1 MAKFVTF
8 KPVESEKLNKSEPVL
23 KYKLLSSKAYPPT
36 RETAGSIGYDLRSP
50 RFARIPP
57 RGGTYY
63 LPLGIAFQIPEGHC
77 GRLAPKSGL
86 AIYRSIGVLAGVID
100 QDYTGEI
107 FVLLINHDDKL
118 SYQIRPEDKVVQL
131 ILEKAT
137 IARLQEVDTLDD
149 TERSPGGARSLKEQS
164 TAYNKKVLESL
175 NVYLEEDREK
185 QYGSLQSRMTI

>member
-23 KYKLLSSKAYPPT
+23 KYKLLTSKAYPPT
-36 RETAGSIGYDLRSP
+36 RETAGSIGYDLKSP

-63 LPLGIAFQIPEGHC
+63 LPLGIAFQIPEGHY

-100 QDYTGEI
+100 QDYTGEV
-107 FVLLINHDDKL
+107 FVLLINHDDIKLLVAEAACATSAYLSSVLLLEQLKLLKL
-118 SYQIRPEDKVVQL
+118 S
-131 ILEKAT
+131 T
-137 IARLQEVDTLDD
+137 
-149 TERSPGGARSLKEQS
+149 
-164 TAYNKKVLESL
+164 
-175 NVYLEEDREK
+175 
-185 QYGSLQSRMTI
+185 SRVEHTS

>member
-8 KPVESEKLNKSEPVL
+8 KLVESEKLNKGEPVL
-23 KYKLLSSKAYPPT
+23 KYKLLTSKAYPPT
-36 RETAGSIGYDLRSP
+36 RETARSIGYDLRSP

-57 RGGTYY
+57 KGGTYY
-63 LPLGIAFQIPEGHC
+63 LPLGIAFQIPEGHY

-100 QDYTGEI
+100 QDYTGEV
-107 FVLLINHDDKL
+107 FMLLINHDDKL
-118 SYQIRPEDKVVQL
+118 SYQIRPEDKAVQL

-164 TAYNKKVLESL
+164 TA
-175 NVYLEEDREK
+175 
-185 QYGSLQSRMTI
+185 

>member
-1 MAKFVTF
+1 MATFVTF
-8 KPVESEKLNKSEPVL
+8 KPADSEKLSEDKPVL
-23 KYKLLSSKAYPPT
+23 KYKLLTSKAYPPT

-57 RGGTYY
+57 KGGTYY
-63 LPLGIAFQIPEGHC
+63 LPLGIAFQIPEGHY

-100 QDYTGEI
+100 QDYRGEV

-118 SYQIRPEDKVVQL
+118 SYLIKPEDKIVQL

-137 IARLQEVDTLDD
+137 IARLQEVDTLDE
-149 TERSPGGARSLKEQS
+149 TERSPGRARSLKEQPM
-164 TAYNKKVLESL
+164 V
-175 NVYLEEDREK
+175 
-185 QYGSLQSRMTI
+185 

>member
-1 MAKFVTF
+1 M
-8 KPVESEKLNKSEPVL
+8 
-23 KYKLLSSKAYPPT
+23 
-36 RETAGSIGYDLRSP
+36 
-50 RFARIPP
+50 
-57 RGGTYY
+57 
-63 LPLGIAFQIPEGHC
+63 
-77 GRLAPKSGL
+77 
-86 AIYRSIGVLAGVID
+86 AGVID

-149 TERSPGGARSLKEQS
+149 TERSPGGARSLKEAVYGIKQ
-164 TAYNKKVLESL
+164 KVQESL

-185 QYGSLQSRMTI
+185 QYGSLQRQNDNMNL